1 MKKAIQVQCYSGSR
15 YGERPLSF
23 TLCDETY
30 VVKVVERSWRSPSA
44 LHFLVKT
51 AENESFE
58 LAYHEKADEWDIK
71 DPSKEVREQ

>member
-1 MKKAIQVQCYSGSR
+1 MIQVQCYSGSR

-23 TLCDETY
+23 TLHHETY

-51 AENESFE
+51 EDNESFE
-58 LAYHEKADEWDIK
+58 LAYYEKADEWDIK
-71 DPSKEVREQ
+71 GLSKEVRER